1 MDENNTSSLMKL
13 TLYDRIFKPQTVTL
27 SNGHSVQRRRSRAPL
42 IVLFLVVIIWLSL
55 NDGL

>member
-27 SNGHSVQRRRSRAPL
+27 SNGHSVQRAADCSVSGCDHLA
-42 IVLFLVVIIWLSL
+42 VAK